1 MNYINTKTLVYPV
14 TEEVIRG
21 QYPNILFPQ
30 PFVPPKDYAVVFL
43 APAAQYD
50 PLTQGVREIAPEFTN
65 KGVWEQRW
73 EVYALD
79 PELVAQNKA
88 AQRKALFDSI
98 VAGTQAHLDAFAKIR
113 NYDGILSLC
122 TYATSSVPKFRAEG
136 QYGVQARDL
145 TWAKLY
151 EILAEVESGTR
162 PLPAGFAEIETQ
174 LPPLVWPI

>member
-1 MNYINTKTLVYPV
+1 MNYINTKTLEYPV
-14 TEEVIRG
+14 TEWTIRS
-21 QYPNILFPQ
+21 QHPNVCFPQ
-30 PFVPPKDYAVVFL
+30 PFVPPEDYALVFL
-43 APAAQYD
+43 APATEYN
-50 PLTQGVREIAPEFTN
+50 PLTQGVREIQPELTQ

-73 EVYALD
+73 EIYQLD
-79 PELVAQNKA
+79 PELVAQNQA

-98 VAGTQAHLDAFAKIR
+98 VAGTQEHLDTFARMR

-122 TYATSSVPKFRAEG
+122 TYATSSIPKFQVEG

-162 PLPAGFAEIETQ
+162 PLPTGFLEIQTQ
-174 LPPLVWPI
+174 LPPLVWPV